1 MGQSRQTSLREK
13 DVKKERTRVPAYIRQ
28 LECLSCSN
36 SRSFVLH
43 AEATQRMISQA
54 EAAML
59 PRNAVITCGR
69 CGSSS
74 LVRCWG
80 DATPFATAGYVGRRR
95 RRRSA
100 AATGAA
106 PAVDTAA
113 AS

>member
-1 MGQSRQTSLREK
+1 
-13 DVKKERTRVPAYIRQ
+13 VPAYIRQ

-43 AEATQRMISQA
+43 DDTTQRMISQA
-54 EAAML
+54 EVAVL
-59 PRNAVITCGR
+59 PRNAMITCGR

-80 DATPFATAGYVGRRR
+80 DATPYATTGYVGRRR

-100 AATGAA
+100 AAADSGGALNVA
-106 PAVDTAA
+106 SAANVTA
-113 AS
+113 S